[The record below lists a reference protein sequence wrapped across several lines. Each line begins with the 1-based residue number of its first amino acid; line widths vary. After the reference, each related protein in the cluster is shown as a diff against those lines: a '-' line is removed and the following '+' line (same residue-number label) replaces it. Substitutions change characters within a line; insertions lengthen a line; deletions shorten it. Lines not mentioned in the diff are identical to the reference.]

1 MMPEGLSFS
10 LRVSLRRSEKFFGPG
25 VASLLRLVER
35 TGSLQTAAA
44 EMQMS
49 YSKAWKIIRK
59 AEGELGFPLMERR
72 VGGAGGGSSSVSAGG
87 KRFLERYERF
97 RQEVQDAAQRLFTE
111 CFEGGDTNETD

>member
-59 AEGELGFPLMERR
+59 AEGNW
-72 VGGAGGGSSSVSAGG
+72 A
-87 KRFLERYERF
+87 F
-97 RQEVQDAAQRLFTE
+97 R
-111 CFEGGDTNETD
+111 

>member
-49 YSKAWKIIRK
+49 YSKAWKSS
-59 AEGELGFPLMERR
+59 ARR
-72 VGGAGGGSSSVSAGG
+72 RGNWLSADGAP
-87 KRFLERYERF
+87 RRR
-97 RQEVQDAAQRLFTE
+97 RRAAAPRA
-111 CFEGGDTNETD
+111 

>member
-59 AEGELGFPLMERR
+59 AEGEL
-72 VGGAGGGSSSVSAGG
+72 
-87 KRFLERYERF
+87 
-97 RQEVQDAAQRLFTE
+97 DAAQRLFTE

>member
-72 VGGAGGGSSSVSAGG
+72 GGGAGGGSSSGTAGG

>member
-72 VGGAGGGSSSVSAGG
+72 VGGAG
-87 KRFLERYERF
+87 RRLLERDR
-97 RQEVQDAAQRLFTE
+97 RGKAVPRALRAVPP
-111 CFEGGDTNETD
+111 GGAGRGPEAVYRMF

>member
-72 VGGAGGGSSSVSAGG
+72 RRLLERDRRGKAVPRALRAVPPGGAGRGPEAVY
-87 KRFLERYERF
+87 RMF
-97 RQEVQDAAQRLFTE
+97 
-111 CFEGGDTNETD
+111 